1 MISSIFLIIHSL
13 YDLFWAVKK
22 KLSIEMPRMISHFGF
37 GLLIFFIGINH
48 NYSIER
54 DFNLKVGGTKIFNDY
69 KIDFNSL
76 KTEDKKNYK
85 TIIGEFVFTDLKD
98 NSKEI
103 LKPEIRIYSHPETLT
118 YEASIKTKF
127 FSDIYLTMSNIT
139 RSEYYN
145 IKFQNKPFM
154 FWIWFS
160 AILVSFG
167 GFMRLLKKRTL

>member
-1 MISSIFLIIHSL
+1 
-13 YDLFWAVKK
+13 
-22 KLSIEMPRMISHFGF
+22 MPRMISHFGF

>member
-1 MISSIFLIIHSL
+1 ML
-13 YDLFWAVKK
+13 YSGVWT
-22 KLSIEMPRMISHFGF
+22 
-37 GLLIFFIGINH
+37 LLIFLGYQTF
-48 NYSIER
+48 SIER

>member
-1 MISSIFLIIHSL
+1 MTTL
-13 YDLFWAVKK
+13 
-22 KLSIEMPRMISHFGF
+22 
-37 GLLIFFIGINH
+37 
-48 NYSIER
+48 
-54 DFNLKVGGTKIFNDY
+54 
-69 KIDFNSL
+69 
-76 KTEDKKNYK
+76 
-85 TIIGEFVFTDLKD
+85 
-98 NSKEI
+98 SKEI

>member
-1 MISSIFLIIHSL
+1 
-13 YDLFWAVKK
+13 
-22 KLSIEMPRMISHFGF
+22 MISHFGF

-127 FSDIYLTMSNIT
+127 SSDIYLTMSNIT
-139 RSEYYN
+139 RSE
-145 IKFQNKPFM
+145 
-154 FWIWFS
+154 
-160 AILVSFG
+160 
-167 GFMRLLKKRTL
+167 

>member
-1 MISSIFLIIHSL
+1 M
-13 YDLFWAVKK
+13 K
-22 KLSIEMPRMISHFGF
+22 
-37 GLLIFFIGINH
+37 
-48 NYSIER
+48 
-54 DFNLKVGGTKIFNDY
+54 DY
-69 KIDFNSL
+69 YNFV
-76 KTEDKKNYK
+76 
-85 TIIGEFVFTDLKD
+85 TIILVAFKSSNIIDICLKSIDSRIKIILVD

-118 YEASIKTKF
+118 YEASNKTKF